1 MLCVLIRIASWR
13 RFKWVH
19 STYNDCVENWK
30 QIPKLSFFAFWPGAM
45 INTLFSMVPKMFE
58 PLKSDCG
65 SKCVRVS
72 KAVLSALIPELVKM
86 YNSNISIVDIC
97 KVSGCFEE
105 VKLITWHITYCSV
118 FLLFFFCCC
127 CFVFVFSFCFLFV
140 FCFFL
145 WKLTGTA
152 VRQLPSIDHLNLK
165 HKSGGRNKTT
175 WRTAK
180 THTSLRIYNITWIY
194 PK

>member
-118 FLLFFFCCC
+118 FLLLFFLLLLFCFCFFFLF
-127 CFVFVFSFCFLFV
+127 FVCFLF
-140 FCFFL
+140 FSLKTYWDCCQAITKYWPFEL
-145 WKLTGTA
+145 KTQKWWA
-152 VRQLPSIDHLNLK
+152 QQNNMADSEDSHQLADLQYNLNL
-165 HKSGGRNKTT
+165 
-175 WRTAK
+175 
-180 THTSLRIYNITWIY
+180 
-194 PK
+194 P